1 MEKET
6 LKRNQHKDFK
16 FKALENAIV
25 KNRQREI
32 AVIEKKRKYNPD
44 KDKFFVNLNEVE
56 TMRLQLK
63 WFGKLATDEDIDKM
77 IKMQYSIKDM
87 QQMMNVRAL
96 LTFIVFIV
104 GTIASFFLK
113 HLQMGMA
120 VTLLLSIG
128 SWFFSANIVSK
139 NYEKYQVERSVAF
152 AEITRLLSAYAPEL
166 KYGSNLIAL
175 LNRIAPRI
183 EKDVDR
189 SALQQLMLDIQ
200 KDPADPQPFLD
211 FAHKF
216 SVSDRAELIMLS
228 VQQMYLGDVD
238 DTSIRALSDDAN
250 RDLLKQIDKVI
261 EKKCDKFMFNNQFI
275 AYESM
280 IVVGSF
286 LFLTLVSQFMQ
297 IFSYLGK

>member
-32 AVIEKKRKYNPD
+32 AVIEKKRKYNPN
-44 KDKFFVNLNEVE
+44 KDKLSANLNEVE
-56 TMRLQLK
+56 MMRLHLK
-63 WFGKLATDEDIDKM
+63 GLGKLASDDDIDKM

-87 QQMMNVRAL
+87 QQMMNVRTL

-113 HLQMGMA
+113 HLQAGMV
-120 VTLLLSIG
+120 VTLLLSIA
-128 SWFFSANIVSK
+128 SWFFSANIISK
-139 NYEKYQVERSVAF
+139 NYEKYQIEQSVAF
-152 AEITRLLSAYAPEL
+152 AEITRLLSAYALEL

-175 LNRIAPRI
+175 LNRIVPRI
-183 EKDVDR
+183 EKDVNR

-261 EKKCDKFMFNNQFI
+261 KKKCDKFLFNNQFI

-286 LFLTLVSQFMQ
+286 LFLTLANQFMQ